1 MKKGQAFVH
10 TVDARAIGAGT
21 EHSPLKSRW
30 PWGTTA
36 ILLLV
41 AMVALG
47 GLLWFFQQ
55 RHADQ
60 WSSTMIGMTGVSALL
75 LLGIVLAASGWKR
88 GVNRARQSEAALAQ
102 SEQQYRMLVENQS
115 DLMVEAD
122 MDHRLIFVSQS
133 YCRTFGKS
141 EDELLGTR
149 FFPLIHPGDRDLTA
163 DSLKKALSPPYTSEH
178 DDRAMTVDGWRWFHW
193 AINCVLDAKGDV
205 TSIIGVGRDITERK
219 EAQLALA
226 DSEQRFRKLYEQ
238 SPLGYQSLD
247 IDGNILEVNPAWLEM
262 LDYDSDQVIGKN
274 FCDYLTHEHKSLFAE
289 RFLKFKASG
298 EIQGAEFQMIR
309 RDGQRVLV
317 AIDGKVGYDSKGNF
331 KQTHCMLRDIT
342 DARKAEMQERELDD
356 KIQQAQ
362 KLESLRV
369 LAGGVAHDFNN
380 LLTIILGNADLAIR
394 GLDED
399 STMRESLE
407 EIRVAGK
414 RASALSLQMLAYSGR
429 GALNIQAMDLARHL
443 VDRQPLLRA
452 AAPSRITME
461 FRGMEDL
468 PRVKADPSQIRQ
480 VLVNLVTNAAEA
492 FDGGHGS
499 ISVSAGV
506 MQADSQYLAACPHD
520 HDIRAG
526 EFVYFEIADD
536 GPGMDAETLGRVFDP
551 FFSTKFPG
559 RGLGLAASQGIV
571 RGHKGTIRMTSTA
584 GKGTTVRVLLPV
596 LEQVCEQVD
605 AEHKPTQ
612 QIAIESDDKAET
624 ILVVDDE
631 GSLLRIVRASFEEDG
646 MEVLLASDGI
656 EALQVFRK
664 HLDRIDLVL
673 LDLTMPRMSGVEVLD
688 EMQKICPDVLVL
700 LTSGFS
706 EEEVMDRL
714 ADRNVAGFVQKPIQ
728 FHALRERV
736 RKIIRHR
743 ADKVNQTTAT

>member
-1 MKKGQAFVH
+1 MRKGQAFVH
-10 TVDARAIGAGT
+10 SVDARAASAGT
-21 EHSPLKSRW
+21 EHFPLKSPW

-41 AMVALG
+41 ALVTLG

-55 RHADQ
+55 QHTDQ
-60 WSSTMIGMTGVSALL
+60 WYSTMIVMTGVSALL
-75 LLGIVLAASGWKR
+75 LLGMVVAASGWKR
-88 GVNRARQSEAALAQ
+88 GVSQAHQSKTALAQ

-115 DLMVEAD
+115 DLMIEAD
-122 MDHRLIFVSQS
+122 MDHRLTFVTQS

-141 EDELLGTR
+141 QEQLLGEQ
-149 FFPLIHPGDRDLTA
+149 FFPLIHEDDREHVAESLEKVLT
-163 DSLKKALSPPYTSEH
+163 PPYSTEH
-178 DDRAMTVDGWRWFHW
+178 EERAMTVDGWRWFHW
-193 AINCVLDAKGDV
+193 AINGVLDAKGNV

-219 EAQLALA
+219 EAQQALA
-226 DSEQRFRKLYEQ
+226 ESEQRFRKFYEQ

-262 LDYDSDQVIGKN
+262 LGFERDEVIGKN
-274 FCDYLTHEHKSLFAE
+274 FSDFVIPEQQPLFTE
-289 RFLKFKASG
+289 RFSKFKACG
-298 EIQGAEFQMIR
+298 EVHGAEFQMVC

-317 AIDGKVGYDSKGNF
+317 TVDGKIGYDRHGNF
-331 KQTHCMLRDIT
+331 KQTHCVLRDIT
-342 DARKAEMQERELDD
+342 DARKAEMQERELDGI
-356 KIQQAQ
+356 IQQAQ

-380 LLTIILGNADLAIR
+380 LLTIILGNADLAIK

-399 STMRESLE
+399 SPMREYLE
-407 EIRVAGK
+407 EMRMAGK
-414 RASALSLQMLAYSGR
+414 RATALSLQMLAYSGR

-443 VDRQPLLRA
+443 VDMQPLLRA

-461 FRGMEDL
+461 FRGMDDL

-492 FDGGHGS
+492 FDGGHGA
-499 ISVSAGV
+499 ITVSAGV

-520 HDIRAG
+520 HDLRAG
-526 EFVYFEIADD
+526 EFVYLEIADD
-536 GPGMDAETLGRVFDP
+536 GPGMDADTLGRVFDP

-571 RGHKGTIRMTSTA
+571 RGHNGTIRMTSTA

-612 QIAIESDDKAET
+612 QITIESDDKAGT
-624 ILVVDDE
+624 VLVVDDE

-706 EEEVMDRL
+706 EDEVMDRL

-736 RKIIRHR
+736 RKIIRHE
-743 ADKVNQTTAT
+743 ADKVNQTATT